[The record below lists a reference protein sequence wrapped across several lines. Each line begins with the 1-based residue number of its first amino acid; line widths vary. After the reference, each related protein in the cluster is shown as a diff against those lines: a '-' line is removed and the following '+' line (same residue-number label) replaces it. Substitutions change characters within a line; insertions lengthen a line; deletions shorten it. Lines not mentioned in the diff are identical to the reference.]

1 MVYIP
6 KPTSRSKRRPALW
19 MAHFAPSQLT
29 DQPDGWPVTA
39 KELDCL
45 EFYINTLA
53 FISPYED
60 IKRVV
65 TKVNELGMEIAIECG
80 YFDWEPS
87 RTDFK
92 APNPKGIND
101 KPRLLMQK
109 GVGKITAQTEIA
121 KIDMLLQ
128 AGGVPSYLNMDG
140 PIRRLM
146 HPGQDVGKEDIPG
159 MTDIN
164 QVAAEIVDYLKEWR
178 KSFPK
183 IKFFELCNFPNWGWK
198 GNTSYRL
205 HGMANGDF
213 AEMLPVVLDAAKRA
227 GVPFAGVT
235 VDNPY
240 EYAIGTAEHDS
251 IMNYHLPPPTG
262 ERDHKKIDWMAR
274 ILDIERTVKARHI
287 DFNLI
292 VNSQGGNESSEAF
305 CNLTLKMVD
314 EYRKIGGRPTRYIVQ
329 SWLKYPEKAVPESEI
344 YTLSWLL
351 KQVAQHVRG

>member
-1 MVYIP
+1 MVYLP
-6 KPTSRSKRRPALW
+6 KSTPRSKRRPGLW
-19 MAHFAPSQLT
+19 MAHFKPSQLT
-29 DQPDGWPVTA
+29 DQPEGWPVTA

-65 TKVNELGMEIAIECG
+65 DKVNELGMEIAIECG
-80 YFDWEPS
+80 YFDWEATRS
-87 RTDFK
+87 DFK
-92 APNPKGIND
+92 EPNPKGIND
-101 KPRLLMQK
+101 KPRQPMK
-109 GVGKITAQTEIA
+109 RGVGRITAQTEIA
-121 KIDMLLQ
+121 KIDMLLK

-159 MTDIN
+159 LTDIN
-164 QVAAEIVDYLKEWR
+164 EVAAEIVDYLKEWR

-183 IKFFELCNFPNWGWK
+183 IKFFELSNFPNWGWK
-198 GNTSYRL
+198 GNSSYRNS
-205 HGMANGDF
+205 GMANGDF
-213 AEMLPVVLDAAKRA
+213 AVVLPVVLDAAKRA

-240 EYAIGTAEHDS
+240 EYAKGTADHDG

-262 ERDHKKIDWMAR
+262 EKDPSKIDWMAR
-274 ILDIERTVKARHI
+274 ILDIEKMVKARRM

-292 VNSQGGNESSEAF
+292 VNSQGGNVSSEAF
-305 CNLTLKMVD
+305 CDLTLKMVD
-314 EYRKIGGRPTRYIVQ
+314 DYRAIGGRPSRYIVQ
-329 SWLKYPEKAVPESEI
+329 SWLKYPEKAVPESEM
-344 YTLSWLL
+344 YTLSWLF
-351 KQVAQHVRG
+351 KQVVQHVRR